1 VGDDHG
7 HPGDSAG
14 NPKEGI
20 MGYVMR
26 HGQRIEVTTLN
37 PDPTPRR
44 RRKLFEPEFIRL
56 PLHWIVALRQSR
68 SVNTHRLA
76 LLILDETFRDRRRT
90 GEVTLSTKI
99 TGMPHESKRRSAE
112 ELAKLGLIRLKRK
125 GTRALRAVVVP
136 YIIFK

>member
-1 VGDDHG
+1 
-7 HPGDSAG
+7 
-14 NPKEGI
+14 

-26 HGQRIEVTTLN
+26 QGRRIEVTTLN
-37 PDPTPRR
+37 PDPPPKA
-44 RRKLFEPEFIRL
+44 RRKPFEPEFIRL
-56 PLHWIVALRQSR
+56 PLRWVVALRQSR

-90 GEVTLSTKI
+90 GEVILSTKI
-99 TGMPHESKRRSAE
+99 TGMPRETRRRSAE

-125 GTRALRAVVVP
+125 GARALRAVILP